1 MNNLYKYV
9 QLQTIVLMTLW
20 SLQIMSMYDLSSKF
34 ESFYND
40 CVVLS
45 QTEQTNLYS
54 KKDLNIQRLKD
65 GLKEYNKENNTS
77 YSIVETCVQGS
88 VAMSTVVQNED
99 GDYDI
104 DVAVVFDKSTLGDKG
119 AQATRNLVANALQR
133 KTKQF
138 NSKPEIKTS
147 CVRIKYSDGYH
158 IDFAIYRRHY
168 DSENNRWIY
177 EHAGTTWT
185 EREIRGLTTWFTE
198 QNAASNGKLRKVVRL
213 SKMFC
218 KSRDTWK
225 NMPSGLLQTVLCDEK
240 LQDSY
245 DRIDEMF
252 YYTMKEIVVRLETDV
267 SVAAPVD
274 NGRDLT
280 PRQIDTQRMTNWK
293 NRLKSKLEDL
303 NVLFKGDC
311 TREDALQ
318 AWYGFFNH
326 DFWDEQPSESSNYSQ
341 SSTLIIKSVR
351 SFSDTEQ
358 FIEDLYPVNL
368 SYSCRMSCHVSG
380 DGWRPKLLSEFLSLL
395 RCYLPH
401 NFEIRCVME
410 YTNCPPPYKIFWK
423 VKNVGPEA
431 ERRNQLRG
439 QIEEKG
445 KSIVEH
451 SRFFGNHYIECY
463 IIKDGVCVAKTRVD
477 IPIAR

>member
-1 MNNLYKYV
+1 
-9 QLQTIVLMTLW
+9 
-20 SLQIMSMYDLSSKF
+20 MSMYDLSSKF
-34 ESFYND
+34 ASFYND
-40 CVVLS
+40 SVVLS
-45 QTEQTNLYS
+45 QAKQTNLHS

-65 GLKEYNKENNTS
+65 GLKEYNEENNTF
-77 YSIVETCVQGS
+77 YSIAETCVQGS

-119 AQATRNLVANALQR
+119 AQATRNMVANALQR

-138 NSKPEIKTS
+138 NAEPEVKTS

-168 DSENNRWIY
+168 DTENKRWIY

-185 EREIRGLTTWFTE
+185 ERELKDLTKWFTE
-198 QNAASNGKLRKVVRL
+198 QNKASKGKLRKVVRL

-245 DRIDEMF
+245 DRIDELF

-274 NGRDLT
+274 NGRNLT
-280 PRQIDTQRMTNWK
+280 PRQIDTQKMTNWK

-303 NVLFKGDC
+303 DVLFKGDC
-311 TREDALQ
+311 TKEDALQ

-326 DFWDEQPSESSNYSQ
+326 DFWNEQLSESSNYSQ
-341 SSTLIIKSVR
+341 FSTLIIKSVR

-368 SYSCRMSCHVSG
+368 SYSCKISCYVSG

-395 RCYLPH
+395 RRYLPH

-439 QIEEKG
+439 QIVEKG
-445 KSIVEH
+445 KTLVEH

-463 IIKDGVCVAKTRVD
+463 IIKNGVCVAKSRID
-477 IPIAR
+477 IPIGR

>member
-1 MNNLYKYV
+1 
-9 QLQTIVLMTLW
+9 
-20 SLQIMSMYDLSSKF
+20 MSMYDLSSKF
-34 ESFYND
+34 VSFYND
-40 CVVLS
+40 HVVLP
-45 QTEQTNLYS
+45 QTEQTNLHS

-65 GLKEYNKENNTS
+65 GLKEYNEENNTA

-104 DVAVVFDKSTLGDKG
+104 DVAVVFNKSSLGEKG
-119 AQATRNLVANALQR
+119 AQATRNMVANALRR

-138 NSKPEIKTS
+138 NAEPEVKTS

-168 DSENNRWIY
+168 DTENNRWIY

-185 EREIRGLTTWFTE
+185 KRELKGLTKWFTE
-198 QNAASNGKLRKVVRL
+198 QNVASNGKLRKVVRL

-245 DRIDEMF
+245 DRIDELF

-274 NGRDLT
+274 NSRDLT
-280 PRQIDTQRMTNWK
+280 PRQIDIQKMTKWK

-303 NVLFKGDC
+303 DVLFKDDC
-311 TREDALQ
+311 TKQDALQ

-326 DFWDEQPSESSNYSQ
+326 DFWNEQLSDSSNYSQ
-341 SSTLIIKSVR
+341 LSTLIIKSVH

-358 FIEDLYPVNL
+358 FIEDLYPVKL
-368 SYSCRMSCHVSG
+368 SYSCRISCHVSG
-380 DGWRPKLLSEFLSLL
+380 DGWRPKPLSEFLSLL
-395 RCYLPH
+395 RRYLPH

-439 QIEEKG
+439 QIVEEG

-463 IIKDGVCVAKTRVD
+463 IIKNEVCVAKTRVD
-477 IPIAR
+477 IPIGR